1 MCSDGGV
8 RVERGFA
15 FIDLCGFTEFA
26 DRHGDERVVLVLA
39 QMRTLMR
46 ESCARRGV
54 RIVKWMGDG
63 AMLSSTMSDALV
75 GLVVELDQR
84 MSDFIPALPI
94 RAGMAWGPVIMFE
107 GDDYIGSPVNIAA
120 RLCAIAAPH
129 ELLATVDIAAQRP
142 PWVHAGATRAVT
154 VRGVSREV
162 EAQDLSMLSADDP
175 VVDPVCGL
183 TVDRSQSVGLEDR
196 PRFCSDACMGS
207 WLDRLKG
214 TRVG

>member
-1 MCSDGGV
+1 M
-8 RVERGFA
+8 RVDRSFA

-63 AMLSSTMSDALV
+63 AMLSSTMNDALV

-84 MSDFIPALPI
+84 MADFIPALPI
-94 RAGMAWGPVIMFE
+94 RAGLASGPVIMFE

-129 ELLATVDIAAQRP
+129 ELLATVEVAEARP
-142 PWVHAGATRAVT
+142 GWVLAGAKRLVS
-154 VRGVSREV
+154 VRGVRREV
-162 EAQDLSMLSADDP
+162 EAQNLTLLTPDDP

-183 TVDRSQSVGLEDR
+183 TIDREDSVGLEER
-196 PRFCSDACMGS
+196 PRFCSEACLGS

-214 TRVG
+214 SRVG